1 MAQPAGGQSEATVPG
16 SGIAAYYARLRDVLA
31 SLPFAE
37 IERALELLLEAYR
50 RGRRVYFLG
59 NGGSAATASHAAND
73 FCKLTITPGKPRVR
87 ALALTD
93 NVPLITAWANDS
105 AYGDVF
111 AEQLENLLEPG
122 DVVVAISGS
131 GNSPNVLKAVELA
144 RARGAATIG
153 WTGFQ
158 GGRLKDLVD
167 VAIIVP
173 SDSMAQIEDVHL
185 TLNHALAEALRDA
198 IRRM

>member
-1 MAQPAGGQSEATVPG
+1 
-16 SGIAAYYARLRDVLA
+16 
-31 SLPFAE
+31 
-37 IERALELLLEAYR
+37 
-50 RGRRVYFLG
+50 
-59 NGGSAATASHAAND
+59 
-73 FCKLTITPGKPRVR
+73 CKLTIAPGRPRVR

-93 NVPLITAWANDS
+93 NVPLLTAWANDS
-105 AYGDVF
+105 AYSDVF
-111 AEQLENLLEPG
+111 AEQLENLVEPG

-167 VAIIVP
+167 VVIIVP

-185 TLNHALAEALRDA
+185 TLNHALAEALREA

>member
-1 MAQPAGGQSEATVPG
+1 MAGYGPAADG
-16 SGIAAYYARLRDVLA
+16 GIAGYYARLRDLLA
-31 SLPFAE
+31 RLPVAE
-37 IERALELLLEAYR
+37 IERALALLLQAYQH
-50 RGRRVYFLG
+50 GRRIYFLG

-73 FCKLTITPGKPRVR
+73 FCKLTISPGKPRVK

-93 NVPLITAWANDS
+93 NVPLITAWANDA
-105 AYGDVF
+105 AYSDIF
-111 AEQLENLLEPG
+111 MEQLENLLEPG

-131 GNSPNVLKAVELA
+131 GNSPNVLKAVEFA

-167 VAIIVP
+167 VAIVVP

>member
-1 MAQPAGGQSEATVPG
+1 V
-16 SGIAAYYARLRDVLA
+16 
-31 SLPFAE
+31 AE
-37 IERALELLLEAYR
+37 IERALALLLQAYQH
-50 RGRRVYFLG
+50 GRRIYFLG

-73 FCKLTITPGKPRVR
+73 FCKLTISPGKPRVK

-93 NVPLITAWANDS
+93 NVPLITAWANDA
-105 AYGDVF
+105 AYSDIF
-111 AEQLENLLEPG
+111 MEQLENLLEPG

-131 GNSPNVLKAVELA
+131 GNSPNVLKAVEFA

-167 VAIIVP
+167 VAIVVP

>member
-1 MAQPAGGQSEATVPG
+1 MAGYGLAPDG
-16 SGIAAYYARLRDVLA
+16 GIAGYYARLCDLLA
-31 SLPFAE
+31 RLPVAE
-37 IERALELLLEAYR
+37 IERALALLLRAYQH
-50 RGRRVYFLG
+50 GRRIYFLG

-93 NVPLITAWANDS
+93 NVPLLTAWANDS
-105 AYGDVF
+105 AYSDVF

-131 GNSPNVLKAVELA
+131 GNSPNVLKAIEFA

-185 TLNHALAEALRDA
+185 TLNHALAEAIRAA
-198 IRRM
+198 IHRM

>member
-1 MAQPAGGQSEATVPG
+1 MACSSAGGTVCDH
-16 SGIAAYYARLRDVLA
+16 GIAEYYARLREVLA
-31 SLPFAE
+31 RLPLAE
-37 IERALELLLEAYR
+37 IERALALLLDAYR
-50 RGRRVYFLG
+50 RGKRVYFLG
-59 NGGSAATASHAAND
+59 NGGSAATAAHAAND
-73 FCKLTITPGKPRVR
+73 FCKLTIAPGRPRVR

-93 NVPLITAWANDS
+93 NVPLLTAWANDS
-105 AYGDVF
+105 AYSDVF
-111 AEQLENLLEPG
+111 AEQLENLVEPG

-167 VAIIVP
+167 VVIIVP

-185 TLNHALAEALRDA
+185 TLNHALAEALREA